1 MLLLAA
7 PPEMDRRVLRS
18 TGDLNAGNAILEAV
32 RPQAGDI
39 LIAHLHLT
47 PLEAGTFEQA
57 DLVILGILR

>member
-1 MLLLAA
+1 
-7 PPEMDRRVLRS
+7 MDRRVLRS